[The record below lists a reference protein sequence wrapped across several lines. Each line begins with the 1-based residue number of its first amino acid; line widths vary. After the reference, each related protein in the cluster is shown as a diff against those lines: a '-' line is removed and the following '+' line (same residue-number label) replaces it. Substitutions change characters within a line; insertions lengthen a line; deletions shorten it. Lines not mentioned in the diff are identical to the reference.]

1 MENKKAHIVIVDGAS
16 RSGKK
21 LFGLELAIT
30 LLYNDQKTALLLP
43 TDSPL
48 CSIIENRKKSHPEL
62 PSPQV
67 IHRHNFDEQYHNYDA
82 IIIPGISSS
91 DELAGY
97 VDTYITLLSS
107 PIRQF
112 QKNNAYINDMW
123 ELKKKIASSHNK
135 SLNWVI
141 CENNLKNKST
151 DSPSKELTNMA
162 KMYGFRVAP
171 PINKRVPYLN
181 TLEGISSQDKITT
194 SLKNALTYEDICAK
208 REIIKLAEFIF
219 Q

>member
-48 CSIIENRKKSHPEL
+48 CSIIENRKKSYPEL

-97 VDTYITLLSS
+97 VDTYITLLSGV
-107 PIRQF
+107 
-112 QKNNAYINDMW
+112 
-123 ELKKKIASSHNK
+123 LKQ
-135 SLNWVI
+135 V
-141 CENNLKNKST
+141 
-151 DSPSKELTNMA
+151 
-162 KMYGFRVAP
+162 
-171 PINKRVPYLN
+171 
-181 TLEGISSQDKITT
+181 
-194 SLKNALTYEDICAK
+194 
-208 REIIKLAEFIF
+208 
-219 Q
+219 